1 MDKDATPPSP
11 STAFLCTR
19 LVRLKK
25 QKPVWLGSFYRL
37 SYFFEKPVPITYYRS
52 RFFKLTDTYNI
63 LKVSAFFL
71 KKRHLYYMCR
81 FSLELVLIVT

>member
-25 QKPVWLGSFYRL
+25 QKPALSVRFGSFYRL
-37 SYFFEKPVPITYYRS
+37 SFFFEKPVPITYYRS

-63 LKVSAFFL
+63 LNII
-71 KKRHLYYMCR
+71 Y
-81 FSLELVLIVT
+81 